1 MQLDFSLVTKFF
13 VFLLEASW
21 VTIELSLISI
31 LLGLIL
37 GLITALMKISQI
49 KPLVWLAD
57 FYIWVIRGTPIL
69 VQIFLVYYGLP
80 QLGIELGAFL
90 SSVIALGVNAGAYIA
105 EIYRGGIMS
114 IPKGQTEAA
123 ESLGMTYVT
132 IMRRIILPQAF
143 RVSIPSLGNQAI
155 SMLKDS
161 SIASLVTVSELM
173 MASQRFA
180 ATNYAFIEFYLTA
193 AALYLLMT
201 TVLSYFL
208 KKIEFRLSQSER

>member
-1 MQLDFSLVTKFF
+1 MLDFSLVSDFIG
-13 VFLLEASW
+13 FLLEASV
-21 VTIELSLISI
+21 VTIELSLFAIV
-31 LLGLIL
+31 LGLIL
-37 GLITALMKISQI
+37 GLIAALMKISNI
-49 KPLVWLAD
+49 KPLMWLAD

-80 QLGIELGAFL
+80 QVGIELGAFS

-114 IPKGQTEAA
+114 VPKGQTEAA
-123 ESLGMTYVT
+123 ESLGMTYTT
-132 IMRRIILPQAF
+132 IMRRIVLPQAF
-143 RVSIPSLGNQAI
+143 RVSIPALGNQAI

-173 MASQRFA
+173 MVSQRFA
-180 ATNYAFIEFYLTA
+180 ATNYAFIEFYITA

-201 TVLSYFL
+201 TFLSYFL
-208 KKIEFRLSQSER
+208 KKLEFRMSQSER

>member
-1 MQLDFSLVTKFF
+1 MLDFSLVSDFIG
-13 VFLLEASW
+13 FLLEASV
-21 VTIELSLISI
+21 VTIELSLLAIV
-31 LLGLIL
+31 LGLIL
-37 GLITALMKISQI
+37 GLIAALMKISNI
-49 KPLVWLAD
+49 KPLMWLAD

-80 QLGIELGAFL
+80 QVGIELGAFS

-114 IPKGQTEAA
+114 VPKGQTEAA
-123 ESLGMTYVT
+123 ESLGMTYTT
-132 IMRRIILPQAF
+132 IMRRIVLPQAF
-143 RVSIPSLGNQAI
+143 RVSIPALGNQAI

-173 MASQRFA
+173 MVSQRFA
-180 ATNYAFIEFYLTA
+180 ATNYAFIEFYITA

-201 TVLSYFL
+201 TFLSYFL
-208 KKIEFRLSQSER
+208 KKLEFRMSQSER